1 MWTCALLSVLFKL
14 CDGSGAL
21 SILRDAAGN
30 IPIRRK
36 IRAPAATVSVTVAEA
51 VVEADRTYR
60 QDGKK
65 QDHAA

>member
-51 VVEADRTYR
+51 VVEA
-60 QDGKK
+60 G
-65 QDHAA
+65 H